1 MVRKIIA
8 VPNNPQWSSFFRQE
22 AEKLASILGAEAVSI
37 HHIGSTAIPDI
48 HAKPIVDILIE
59 VADIKKVDSFNRA
72 MIRQGY
78 QPQGEFGIPGRRFF
92 IKGGDANRTCHIHIF
107 EAKNPEICRH
117 LRFRD
122 YMIAHP
128 KDAQAYSRLKQAL
141 AQQCPEDIKS
151 YMAGKDAFIKEI
163 DKKAKAWR
171 ESQA

>member
-1 MVRKIIA
+1 MVRKIFV
-8 VPNNPQWSSFFRQE
+8 VPYNPLWPDFFQE
-22 AEKLASILGAEAVSI
+22 ETEKFASILGEEAGSI
-37 HHIGSTAIPDI
+37 HHIGITAIPDI
-48 HAKPIVDILIE
+48 HAKPIIDILIE

-78 QPQGEFGIPGRRFF
+78 QPKGEFGIPGRPFF
-92 IKGGDANRTCHIHIF
+92 IKGGYANRTCHIHIF

-141 AQQCPEDIKS
+141 AQKCPEDIKS